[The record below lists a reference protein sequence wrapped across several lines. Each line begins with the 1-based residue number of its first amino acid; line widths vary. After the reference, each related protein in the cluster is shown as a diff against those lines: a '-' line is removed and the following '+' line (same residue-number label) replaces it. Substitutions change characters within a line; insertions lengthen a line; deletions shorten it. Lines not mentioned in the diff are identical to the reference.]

1 MEYKLVIFDLDGTL
15 IDTIEDLGEAV
26 NYALRK
32 RGLPLHSLEEYRGM
46 VGHGVRNLVATALER
61 SMAADVMPGCDR
73 ASAADVASGTNVPA
87 AALVDEALADFTGY
101 YCAHI
106 DVHTRPYPGMVVLV
120 KDLHAA
126 GVQMAVA
133 SNKFQ
138 SGTEQLVHE
147 FFPGIPFV
155 AILGNR
161 EGFPLKPDPEI
172 VGEALRAAGEDDAVL
187 VGDSRTDMQTAAN
200 GGIPAIAVGWGYR
213 PMGPSDQW
221 QYAASITELRE
232 MLLGDSRAHVL

>member
-1 MEYKLVIFDLDGTL
+1 MGYKLVIFDLDGTL
-15 IDTIEDLGEAV
+15 LDTIEDLAEAV
-26 NYALRK
+26 NHALRK

-46 VGHGVRNLVATALER
+46 VGHGVRNLVTQALER
-61 SMAADVMPGCDR
+61 SLSGCGGAADGR
-73 ASAADVASGTNVPA
+73 SGAASGSTVSA
-87 AALVDEALADFTGY
+87 MVDEVLADFKEY
-101 YCAHI
+101 YCGHI
-106 DVHTRPYPGMVVLV
+106 DVYTHPYPGMAELV

-126 GVQMAVA
+126 GVHMAVA

-138 SGTEQLVHE
+138 SGTEKLVHE

-172 VGEALRAAGEDDAVL
+172 VREAIRAAGENDAVL

-200 GGIPAIAVGWGYR
+200 GSIHAIAVGWGYR

-221 QYAASITELRE
+221 QYAASVTELRNL
-232 MLLGDSRAHVL
+232 LLGKP